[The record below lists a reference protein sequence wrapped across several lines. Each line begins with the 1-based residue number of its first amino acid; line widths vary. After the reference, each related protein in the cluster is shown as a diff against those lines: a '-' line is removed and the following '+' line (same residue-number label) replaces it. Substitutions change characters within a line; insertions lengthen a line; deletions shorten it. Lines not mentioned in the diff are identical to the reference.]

1 MSIYNSQQLISASN
15 ATYFTNTSGSI
26 TAADVRGLNDNW
38 ISSSALLSG
47 SNSFVGN
54 QTISGSLTA
63 QLPANYIWLGNSSG
77 YSQAV
82 ATSSISLQ
90 GAQGIQGLQGTQ
102 GTQGISGSNGAQGVS
117 GSQGIT
123 GAQGITGSQGIQG
136 IQGVSG
142 QFVQGSQGASGGQ
155 GGAGQ
160 QGTQGAQGISG
171 SNGTQGTDGTQGA
184 TGQLGTQGIQGG
196 QGFTG
201 GAGQNGT
208 QGAQGATGTGTQGAT
223 GAQGSTGNSNAFF
236 NYQAKDNITSGDP
249 LSGHIIWNNATQA
262 SATSISVSD
271 TDQNSNNIDVF
282 LSNIEVGTTIVLQDQ
297 SSQSNYQ
304 KWEITSRTDNTTY
317 WTYGVTLITSTYTFP
332 NNHQM
337 LFVISAGVQGAQGA
351 QGTTGQSITGA
362 QGANGAQG
370 STGAAAQLVI
380 NNNNNNNILTATG
393 TSTLQGENNLT
404 FDGSLL
410 NVAGNVNVVGNQTIT
425 GSTILKNTSTTGT
438 PLTIQSSNTDDYLA
452 LKLIGGGIFISS
464 SEYGTSN
471 VSGIDL
477 LGYYNLGGNGLN
489 VADAAN
495 DQFAAIGKGGI
506 QVGYNNTGN
515 TNTWQNNADGLSN
528 FAAPSPSGS
537 GTFIVGYDVDYNT
550 WGLIQFQSTANWTD
564 GRTTFLTPISA
575 KSGSIITGSLNVS
588 GSSTFNGNQT
598 ITGSLT
604 ISSSA
609 FTDLTVISKMVISGP
624 AISGQAPSLIITG
637 SDGGFTTIGRSFNNI
652 NTAQVNGVSDASGQI
667 FANTSSVAGMY
678 VGVYDD
684 PNFNTDVELNII
696 VTKDGSSFSDFDNG
710 TTFSSVPFMTLT
722 PNTGNNPIPIMTRGL
737 GISGSLYVSG
747 NIYAANLTGS
757 GGTINT
763 GSFITTGSASTARQA
778 ISGGFQFNTTYIS
791 APITEQSQGG
801 GSNIFYLDYNDVFC
815 GYGNCNTINYWLAT
829 GNYGS
834 MPGVIVNGTGVTNAT
849 VTAVSFGTYLELTLS
864 SGTVTNLA
872 NYTFTGPLVQDIG
885 ITGSLSA
892 TENISVVN
900 VSATSSAT
908 LDASGVGA
916 SNATFSA
923 GVNAG
928 IIQIRP
934 VNNNDIFQ
942 FAASSSAMYNGG
954 GTWPGPQ
961 IAGYR
966 NDINGDASIIGFQTG
981 TTWTDGTV
989 TILTPLVA
997 QSGSVITGS
1006 LSVLG
1011 NTTMSG
1017 TLSVS
1022 GTVKAWGSG
1031 YDFQYGTY
1039 DTDFLGGA
1047 FNLAADKSFSRLEM
1061 GGNTSTTIEMFANG
1075 GNYDTFRFGVDSSNN
1090 GTVFQDYPDATAYE
1104 TWMQVGT
1111 STTGNFGEV
1120 SLYRNTNISGN
1131 LDIQSTFTASLAN
1144 GYTYVGDSNNRTTL
1158 VATSSFS
1165 GPQGAQGVAGQFVQ
1179 GSQGASG
1186 AQGATTQGVQG
1197 TTGTQGA
1204 DGQAIQGA
1212 TGQSITGPQGI
1223 QGIQGASGTG
1233 GQQGAQGAT
1242 GGQGTQGAT
1251 GTNGYGY
1258 QGLNTTASLT
1268 LQTGTV
1274 TFTTNT
1280 NVTSNAFQTGN
1291 RIRLAYQ
1298 SNPSLYWEEGVITAY
1313 TTNQM
1318 TVLIDLVN
1326 VSGGTYS
1333 GFDIGIT
1340 GQQGNIGLQGIQG
1353 TAGQA
1358 GATGGQGIQGNTGA
1372 GGQQGTQGATG
1383 AGTQGATGANGTNG
1397 TNGTNGSQGA
1407 AGGTGA
1413 QGSAGGSG
1421 PQGSTGGT
1429 GAQGSAG
1436 SNGSNGSQGATGA
1449 TGAQGATGAT
1459 GSGFSTISPAY
1470 NNALVISNASSNS
1483 AFTNSS
1489 IYVSGNTIYA
1499 DAFYQNSSRLLK
1511 TNIIAFD
1518 DDAIALL
1525 KRVSVV
1531 TFYYKNDTFTP
1542 HIGFI
1547 AEDTPQELSGIN
1559 QNMMDVPSVVGTL
1572 IKAVQQLQAQNDSL
1586 VARIEALENR

>member
-1 MSIYNSQQLISASN
+1 MSIYNAQQLISASN

-26 TAADVRGLNDNW
+26 TAADVRGLNTNW

-90 GAQGIQGLQGTQ
+90 GAQGIQGLQGS
-102 GTQGISGSNGAQGVS
+102 QGISGSNGAQGVS

-136 IQGVSG
+136 IQGTQGTQGVSG

-155 GGAGQ
+155 GSAGQ

-171 SNGTQGTDGTQGA
+171 SNGTQGADGTQGA

-223 GAQGSTGNSNAFF
+223 GTQGSTGTSNAFF
-236 NYQAKDNITSGDP
+236 NYKSTTGATSGAP
-249 LSGHIIWNNATQA
+249 ATGHILWNNATQT
-262 SATSISVSD
+262 SATSISVND
-271 TDQNSNNIDVF
+271 TDLNSNNIDVF
-282 LSNIEVGTTIVLQDQ
+282 LSNLSVGSTIVLQDQ
-297 SSQSNYQ
+297 SVQANYQ
-304 KWEITSRTDNTTY
+304 SWLITSRTDNSTY
-317 WTYGVTLITSTYTFP
+317 WTYGVSYVGGGYTFT
-332 NNHQM
+332 NNQDM
-337 LFVISAGVQGAQGA
+337 LFILAAGAQGA
-351 QGTTGQSITGA
+351 QGTQGTTGQSIQGA
-362 QGANGAQG
+362 QGFQG
-370 STGAAAQLVI
+370 VQGVTGATAQLVI
-380 NNNNNNNILTATG
+380 NNNNNNNVLTATG

-404 FDGSLL
+404 FDGSTLGIT
-410 NVAGNVNVVGNQTIT
+410 GNINASSTLTASLQEGYTWVGNGSNISTLVATSSFGSGGSINT
-425 GSTILKNTSTTGT
+425 GSFATTG
-438 PLTIQSSNTDDYLA
+438 SNTFR
-452 LKLIGGGIFISS
+452 G
-464 SEYGTSN
+464 
-471 VSGIDL
+471 
-477 LGYYNLGGNGLN
+477 
-489 VADAAN
+489 
-495 DQFAAIGKGGI
+495 DQ
-506 QVGYNNTGN
+506 
-515 TNTWQNNADGLSN
+515 
-528 FAAPSPSGS
+528 
-537 GTFIVGYDVDYNT
+537 
-550 WGLIQFQSTANWTD
+550 
-564 GRTTFLTPISA
+564 
-575 KSGSIITGSLNVS
+575 IITGSITLAGSQFVS
-588 GSSTFNGNQT
+588 VGGVNGNQVSFNSSSLSLQNPALTT
-598 ITGSLT
+598 ITYASPTAYLQMKGNFYLENQVGNVGSGSIN
-604 ISSSA
+604 ISA
-609 FTDLTVISKMVISGP
+609 LG
-624 AISGQAPSLIITG
+624 GGNLNLTG
-637 SDGGFTTIGRSFNNI
+637 SQLRLS
-652 NTAQVNGVSDASGQI
+652 GVDFIPFSAS
-667 FANTSSVAGMY
+667 
-678 VGVYDD
+678 
-684 PNFNTDVELNII
+684 LNSRILAI
-696 VTKDGSSFSDFDNG
+696 
-710 TTFSSVPFMTLT
+710 
-722 PNTGNNPIPIMTRGL
+722 
-737 GISGSLYVSG
+737 
-747 NIYAANLTGS
+747 TGS

-763 GSFITTGSASTARQA
+763 GSFITTGSASNVRQA
-778 ISGGFQFNTTYIS
+778 ISGGFAFNTVFITS
-791 APITEQSQGG
+791 ASVTSQASGVNVLPVSYGDVYGPYATE
-801 GSNIFYLDYNDVFC
+801 FDF
-815 GYGNCNTINYWLAT
+815 WLRT
-829 GNYGS
+829 GFA
-834 MPGVIVNGTGVTNAT
+834 GVIVSGSGITNGAVTGYNYGDNLDVYIVSGSITNAT
-849 VTAVSFGTYLELTLS
+849 SYRL
-864 SGTVTNLA
+864 
-872 NYTFTGPLVQDIG
+872 TGPLEQTIS
-885 ITGSLSA
+885 ITGSLVANS
-892 TENISVVN
+892 TIGIVSTDGTN
-900 VSATSSAT
+900 VSMNQYGIQVSAPT
-908 LDASGVGA
+908 RGLYGVYPGM
-916 SNATFSA
+916 
-923 GVNAG
+923 
-928 IIQIRP
+928 
-934 VNNNDIFQ
+934 FQ
-942 FAASSSAMYNGG
+942 FQDDNNIFSFAVNTASMFNGG
-954 GTWPGPQ
+954 GTWTQGPQ
-961 IAGYR
+961 IAQYDGM
-966 NDINGDASIIGFQTG
+966 GDASMVGFQSSAG
-981 TTWTDGTV
+981 YTDGRV
-989 TILTPLVA
+989 TFLTPIVGYQNLEL
-997 QSGSVITGS
+997 TGS
-1006 LSVLG
+1006 L
-1011 NTTMSG
+1011 
-1017 TLSVS
+1017 
-1022 GTVKAWGSG
+1022 
-1031 YDFQYGTY
+1031 
-1039 DTDFLGGA
+1039 
-1047 FNLAADKSFSRLEM
+1047 
-1061 GGNTSTTIEMFANG
+1061 
-1075 GNYDTFRFGVDSSNN
+1075 
-1090 GTVFQDYPDATAYE
+1090 
-1104 TWMQVGT
+1104 
-1111 STTGNFGEV
+1111 
-1120 SLYRNTNISGN
+1120 
-1131 LDIQSTFTASLAN
+1131 TASLAN
-1144 GYTYVGDSNNRTTL
+1144 GYTWVGDSNNKTKL

-1383 AGTQGATGANGTNG
+1383 TGTQGAQGTSGTNG

-1459 GSGFSTISPAY
+1459 GSGFSSISPAY

-1499 DAFYQNSSRLLK
+1499 DAFYQNSSRELK

-1518 DDAIALL
+1518 EDAIALL